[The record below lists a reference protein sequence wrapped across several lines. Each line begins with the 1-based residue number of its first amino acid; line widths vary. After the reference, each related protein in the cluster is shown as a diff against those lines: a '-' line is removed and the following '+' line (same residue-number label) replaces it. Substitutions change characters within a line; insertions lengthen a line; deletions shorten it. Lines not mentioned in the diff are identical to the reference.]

1 MGWNTQT
8 WKHDQKKNEII
19 KGTNTFSQQCIYNG
33 ALAKEKKV
41 VPVCLKTDRH
51 AEVKKFIVKTFQAWK
66 RPKSETGKGD
76 GESMGQLQWTSQHLY
91 LVPPSPPLD
100 FSQHNH

>member
-33 ALAKEKKV
+33 ALAKEKKSS
-41 VPVCLKTDRH
+41 
-51 AEVKKFIVKTFQAWK
+51 AGM
-66 RPKSETGKGD
+66 SENRQTRWSEKV
-76 GESMGQLQWTSQHLY
+76 Y
-91 LVPPSPPLD
+91 C
-100 FSQHNH
+100 